1 MGGASAKMTSTPQIS
16 ARLTEAQSAALEA
29 ALAASGLNNAEFIRQ
44 ALAKL
49 CEAHGVTFP
58 GGFRE
63 WTPQQTNDPAQ

>member
-1 MGGASAKMTSTPQIS
+1 MTSTAPQIS
-16 ARLTEAQSAALEA
+16 ARLTPAQAAALEA
-29 ALAASGLNNAEFIRQ
+29 ALAASGLNKAEFIRQ

-63 WTPQQTNDPAQ
+63 WTPQQHIDPAQ